1 MISSFVDHLYCKS
14 NIIVM
19 QCKSWLFSCKFYL
32 HFEITIIGVY
42 LFLTIMYIF
51 KLTSHSMVL
60 KFNGDIS
67 FSHYN
72 VLEEE
77 KNDEGPYNNVLTY
90 VRNQK

>member
-1 MISSFVDHLYCKS
+1 M
-14 NIIVM
+14 
-19 QCKSWLFSCKFYL
+19 
-32 HFEITIIGVY
+32 
-42 LFLTIMYIF
+42 MYIF
-51 KLTSHSMVL
+51 ELTSHSMVL

-67 FSHYN
+67 FSRYS